1 MKLYLYNKTYFYKI
15 LSFIL
20 IICNLGS
27 VTASAY
33 VSLDKCDLSKNNSS
47 ITQNTD
53 DKNHE
58 LIEKF
63 QPVIENIFL
72 NRNSAILT
80 GDSEGLKLFYD
91 LDKRVGKW
99 TYEKEVTKTHLCKN
113 KFSYSLFMV

>member
-80 GDSEGLKLFYD
+80 AAQYPLLSIS
-91 LDKRVGKW
+91 W
-99 TYEKEVTKTHLCKN
+99 
-113 KFSYSLFMV
+113 FSSLSLQGTTIVSKSLLIIGTP